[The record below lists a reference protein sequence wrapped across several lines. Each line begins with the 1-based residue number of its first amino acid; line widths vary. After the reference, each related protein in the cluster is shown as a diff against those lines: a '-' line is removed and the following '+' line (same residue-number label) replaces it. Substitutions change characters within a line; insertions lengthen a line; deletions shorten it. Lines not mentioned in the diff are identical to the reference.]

1 MYQSNMLVMGLNAAL
16 SSHQLDSRLMELP
29 AFHIGFF
36 SKQLSAQA
44 IQRDVKVSEHLQFGL
59 F

>member
-1 MYQSNMLVMGLNAAL
+1 M
-16 SSHQLDSRLMELP
+16 LMELP